1 MKNIILRVA
10 LLVLLTELLIA
21 TVLPC
26 AAQFGQQPQQKN
38 VFSPESLAEMKKLQQ
53 AVLTDD
59 YAWNQL
65 AHLTD
70 NIGPRISGSAQANA
84 AAEYVAGEMRKLG
97 LDVQLEKVTVPH
109 WVRGQETGALVE
121 YPGMAPG
128 TTQKVVL
135 TALGNSVATPA
146 DGITA
151 EVVVVHNLDELQAL
165 GREKVVG
172 KIVVFNYPYDEQLAQ
187 QGMGLA
193 AYGQSVTYRVIG
205 ASSAARLGAVA
216 ALNRSSGG
224 ADYRLPHTGVMIY
237 APDAPKIP
245 AGSIAAEDAM
255 LVDRLTKQGRVRMHL
270 TLTPQTLE
278 PTSGYNVIADLKGSE
293 HPEQVVIVS
302 GHLDSWDLGTGAID
316 DGAGVVVSMET
327 VKAIQQLG
335 LVPKRTIR
343 MIAWVDEELGG
354 SGGRQYLADH
364 TSDLAN
370 HFAAIETDL
379 GAGHPVGINANG
391 PPELLALLQPVG
403 KVLGSQGAAMI
414 QAGGGGSDI
423 GPLMQKGVVG
433 FSPVQDV
440 RTYFHYHHTPADT
453 LDKVDPQSLREN
465 CSVIAVLA
473 YALSVVPQ
481 DLPKFPP
488 GQLIRE

>member
-1 MKNIILRVA
+1 MKRTILGTV
-10 LLVLLTELLIA
+10 LIA
-21 TVLPC
+21 AIALSC
-26 AAQFGQQPQQKN
+26 AAQFGQQPPQKI
-38 VFSPESLAEMKKLQQ
+38 VFSPESLSEMKKLQ
-53 AVLTDD
+53 ATVLADD

-84 AAEYVAGEMRKLG
+84 AAEYVAAEMRKLG
-97 LDVQLEKVTVPH
+97 LDVTLEKVTVPH
-109 WVRGQETGALVE
+109 WVRGQETAELVDW
-121 YPGMAPG
+121 PGMATG
-128 TTQKVVL
+128 TRQKVVV
-135 TALGNSVATPA
+135 TALGNSIATPA
-146 DGITA
+146 EGVTA
-151 EVVVVHNLDELQAL
+151 EAVVVHNLAELQAL
-165 GREKVVG
+165 GRDKVAG

-205 ASSAARLGAVA
+205 ASAAARLGAVA

-224 ADYRLPHTGVMIY
+224 ADYRLPHTGVMVY
-237 APDAPKIP
+237 AQDVPKIP
-245 AGSIAAEDAM
+245 AGSITAEDAM
-255 LVDRLTKQGRVRMHL
+255 LVERLAKQGRVRMHL
-270 TLTPQTLE
+270 TMTPQTLE
-278 PTSGYNVIADLKGSE
+278 PTTGYNVIADLKGSE

-327 VKAIQQLG
+327 VKAIKQLG
-335 LVPKRTIR
+335 LIPKRTIR
-343 MIAWVDEELGG
+343 MIAWVDEEMGG

-364 TSDLAN
+364 TNDLAN

-379 GAGHPVGINANG
+379 GAGHPAGINANG
-391 PPELLALLQPVG
+391 PPDLLALLQPVAN
-403 KVLGSQGAAMI
+403 VLASQGASLV

-453 LDKVDPQSLREN
+453 LDKVDPQFLREN

-473 YALSVVPQ
+473 YALATIPQ

-488 GQLIRE
+488 GQLVRE

>member
-1 MKNIILRVA
+1 MTRKALAVILLVA
-10 LLVLLTELLIA
+10 LPA
-21 TVLPC
+21 M
-26 AAQFGQQPQQKN
+26 AQFGQAPAQKN
-38 VFSPESLAEMKKLQQ
+38 VFSPESLADMKKLQT
-53 AVLTDD
+53 AVLADD
-59 YAWNQL
+59 YAWKQL

-84 AAEYVAGEMRKLG
+84 AAEYVAAEMRKLG
-97 LDVQLEKVTVPH
+97 LDVQLEKVSVPH
-109 WVRGQETGALVE
+109 WVRGQETAELIE
-121 YPGMAPG
+121 YAGMAPS
-128 TTQKVVL
+128 THQKVVL

-146 DGITA
+146 EGITA
-151 EVVVVHNLDELQAL
+151 DVVAVRDMEELQAL
-165 GREKVVG
+165 GREKIVG
-172 KIVVFNYPYDEQLAQ
+172 KIVVFNYPYDEPLAE

-193 AYGQSVTYRVIG
+193 AYGQSVLYRVAG
-205 ASSAARLGAVA
+205 ASAAARLGAVA

-224 ADYRLPHTGVMIY
+224 ANYRLPHTGVMVY
-237 APDAPKIP
+237 AQDAPKIP
-245 AGSIAAEDAM
+245 AGSIAAEDAI
-255 LVDRLTKQGRVRMHL
+255 LVDRLSKQGRVRMHL

-278 PTSGYNVIADLKGSE
+278 PITGYNVIADLKGSE

-327 VKAIQQLG
+327 LKAIKQLG
-335 LVPKRTIR
+335 LKPQRTIR
-343 MIAWVDEELGG
+343 MIAWVDEEISG
-354 SGGRQYLADH
+354 SGGRTYVADH
-364 TSDLAN
+364 SNEIAN

-391 PPELLALLQPVG
+391 PPELLALLRPVG
-403 KVLGSQGAAMI
+403 SVLASQGASMI

-433 FSPVQDV
+433 FSPIQDV
-440 RTYFHYHHTPADT
+440 RTYFHYHHTAADT
-453 LDKVDPQSLREN
+453 LDKVDPQFLREN

-473 YALSVVPQ
+473 YALATVPQ

>member
-1 MKNIILRVA
+1 MKYRILNTAVLVA
-10 LLVLLTELLIA
+10 A
-21 TVLPC
+21 ALPC
-26 AAQFGQQPQQKN
+26 VAQFGQQAPQKN
-38 VFSPESLAEMKKLQQ
+38 VFSPESLASMKKLQET
-53 AVLTDD
+53 VLADD
-59 YAWNQL
+59 YSWKQL

-70 NIGPRISGSAQANA
+70 NIGPRISGSPQANA

-109 WVRGQETGALVE
+109 WVRGQETAELIA
-121 YPGMAPG
+121 YPGMAPA
-128 TTQKVVL
+128 THQKIVV
-135 TALGNSVATPA
+135 TALGTSVATPA
-146 DGITA
+146 EGITA
-151 EVVVVHNLDELQAL
+151 EVVVVRNMDELQAL
-165 GREKVVG
+165 GREKVNG
-172 KIVVFNYPYDEQLAQ
+172 KIVVFDYPYDEQMAQ
-187 QGMGLA
+187 QGLGLA
-193 AYGQSVTYRVIG
+193 AYGQSVVYRVIG
-205 ASSAARLGAVA
+205 ASVAARLGAVA
-216 ALNRSSGG
+216 SLNRSSGG
-224 ADYRLPHTGVMIY
+224 ADYRLPHTGLNVY

-255 LVDRLTKQGRVRMHL
+255 LVSRLAKQGRVRMHL

-278 PTSGYNVIADLKGSE
+278 PTTGYNVIADLKGSE

-316 DGAGVVVSMET
+316 DGVGVVVSMET
-327 VKAIQQLG
+327 VKAIKQLG

-354 SGGRQYLADH
+354 TGGRQYLADH
-364 TSDLAN
+364 TNDLAN

-391 PPELLALLQPVG
+391 PPELLTVLRPVAN
-403 KVLGSQGAAMI
+403 VLASQGASML

-433 FSPVQDV
+433 FSPIQDV
-440 RTYFHYHHTPADT
+440 RTYFHYHHTAADT
-453 LDKVDPQSLREN
+453 LDKVDPQFLREN
-465 CSVIAVLA
+465 CSVIAVLT
-473 YALSVVPQ
+473 YALAIVPQ